1 MDRIRVVLADDHAI
15 LRDSLRAFFDLQPDI
30 EVVGEATS
38 GLDAVQ
44 ETMRLIP
51 DLLLLDL
58 AMPDLDGLEVARRL
72 KQQLPQ
78 CKVVILSQYS
88 DPENVLASL
97 RSGADGYVL
106 KKAGGNELLR
116 AIRVVADGDVYLH
129 PAIAHLVVEAIALE
143 SNPEQ
148 IVASS
153 LTNRELQVLAMIAE
167 GKTNRH
173 IADAL
178 FISMKTVDKHRASL
192 LRKLDLPHRAALIHY
207 AVKHAIKP

>member
-116 AIRVVADGDVYLH
+116 AIRVVADGDVYLC
-129 PAIAHLVVEAIALE
+129 
-143 SNPEQ
+143 
-148 IVASS
+148 
-153 LTNRELQVLAMIAE
+153 
-167 GKTNRH
+167 
-173 IADAL
+173 
-178 FISMKTVDKHRASL
+178 L
-192 LRKLDLPHRAALIHY
+192 LYTSPSPRD
-207 AVKHAIKP
+207 